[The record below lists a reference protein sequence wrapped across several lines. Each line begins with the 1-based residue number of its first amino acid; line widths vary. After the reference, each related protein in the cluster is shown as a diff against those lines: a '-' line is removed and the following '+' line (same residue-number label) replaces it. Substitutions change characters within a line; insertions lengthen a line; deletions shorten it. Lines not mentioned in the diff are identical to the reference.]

1 MNDLAWKIN
10 GFELP
15 GRFGQW
21 FATEATSWR
30 ADGVETIRREFSIP
44 GLHGTQEYG
53 DPVFGEQ
60 QVKIV
65 ARFRYPSQAN
75 LEASVSSWNS
85 LVTTPRPVLSRVSG
99 GITTGASARL
109 VSHSHDD
116 YVAGPPEFLARTTT
130 LFAVPGT
137 FFREAATNSADIG
150 FNADLSLAEVA
161 SLSGSSAPVVD
172 PVIRITGP
180 CTSVLITDPQ
190 TGTGISWAGT
200 LAAGQFLF
208 LDPTTTRA
216 RISANSTDWTTG
228 GTDTSAGVSF
238 PAAGLLQ
245 LWPVIGATLDSRKIL
260 INATGGGRSAST
272 KIAIRAGRSHW

>member
-15 GRFGQW
+15 GRFGQR

-65 ARFRYPSQAN
+65 ARFRYPSQAD

-99 GITTGASARL
+99 GVTTGAAARL

-116 YVAGPPEFLARTTT
+116 YVAGPPEFMA
-130 LFAVPGT
+130 
-137 FFREAATNSADIG
+137 
-150 FNADLSLAEVA
+150 
-161 SLSGSSAPVVD
+161 
-172 PVIRITGP
+172 ITG
-180 CTSVLITDPQ
+180 
-190 TGTGISWAGT
+190 AN
-200 LAAGQFLF
+200 
-208 LDPTTTRA
+208 A
-216 RISANSTDWTTG
+216 RM
-228 GTDTSAGVSF
+228 
-238 PAAGLLQ
+238 
-245 LWPVIGATLDSRKIL
+245 R
-260 INATGGGRSAST
+260 
-272 KIAIRAGRSHW
+272 